1 MVEGG
6 SEAREAAESKDRYA
20 GPFGAI
26 RRVDDLVF
34 VVEEAIVVTSL
45 IAMAV
50 MVFLDVVY
58 RRLDSQDSKVG
69 AVLARIA
76 GITDEGTRAVLDQTV
91 APVLG
96 IGVGIGL
103 IWFAFWTA
111 ERHEGDKL
119 FEGRGGK
126 AALTVITAAVVA
138 LFCWLMLTVPSKHI
152 YILVYAVGV
161 ALWGVP
167 KVRNKP
173 DGWQTQVGIVALIV
187 TPLYVWLALTYFPQG
202 YTWSQELSL
211 MLLLWIGFL
220 GASVCAHEGR
230 HLRMEAFD
238 RILPEKAARIIHAV
252 GYFGTAAFCAFMMLL
267 GYRYVFD
274 PETGMRAIGG
284 LSAQTRIP
292 DWISTLAVPVAFA
305 LTMLRFVAAGVSA
318 LMGGDYGK
326 PPKDESVEAAE
337 RARAEDEESD
347 SDSETDSDSDSDS
360 DSGKRK

>member
-1 MVEGG
+1 MGTGE
-6 SEAREAAESKDRYA
+6 EESKSKAEYEGRFA
-20 GPFGAI
+20 LV
-26 RRVDDLVF
+26 RRIDDLIF
-34 VVEEAIVVTSL
+34 RAEEAIVVTSL

-76 GITDEGTRAVLDQTV
+76 GIEDPATRGLVDGTV
-91 APVLG
+91 AP
-96 IGVGIGL
+96 IVGLVVGLGL

-111 ERHEGDKL
+111 ERHTGAPL
-119 FEGRGGK
+119 MAGRGGK
-126 AALTVITAAVVA
+126 LGLTVLTAAIVA
-138 LFCWLMLTVPSKHI
+138 GFCGLMITVPSK
-152 YILVYAVGV
+152 YVYLLVYAVGV
-161 ALWGVP
+161 LLWGAP

-173 DGWQTQVGIVALIV
+173 DGWQVELGIVGLVV
-187 TPLYVWLALTYFPQG
+187 TPLYAFLALAYFPEG

-238 RILPEKAARIIHAV
+238 KVLPERFARYIHAV
-252 GYFGTAAFCAFMMLL
+252 GFFATAAFCAFMMVL

-284 LSAQTRIP
+284 LSAQMRIP
-292 DWISTLAVPVAFA
+292 DWLSTLGVPIAFA
-305 LTMLRFVAAGVSA
+305 LTMLRFLGAGISA
-318 LMGGDYGK
+318 ITGGTYGK
-326 PPKDESVEAAE
+326 PPVDDALKAAE
-337 RARAEDEESD
+337 RAAQQ
-347 SDSETDSDSDSDS
+347 T
-360 DSGKRK
+360 SGDGDGDGDGDRTRKAPSS